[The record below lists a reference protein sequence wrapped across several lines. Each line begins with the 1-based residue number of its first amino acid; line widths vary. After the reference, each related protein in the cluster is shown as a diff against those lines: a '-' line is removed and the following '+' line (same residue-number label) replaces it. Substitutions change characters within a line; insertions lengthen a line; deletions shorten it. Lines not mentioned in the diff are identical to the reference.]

1 MITEHS
7 SRQADKKI
15 KNREKLHAP
24 HLEKGKRITWE
35 FNSQDFNFLL
45 FLFPPI
51 STNQYSSSSS
61 FLCHQRDGNNAPA
74 PFVTK
79 EFFLSIQNLFQVEYR
94 NLELNVALFHM
105 KTSEKDTL
113 TKLQQQYMVHAKTAC
128 MFNSLYQGQCTILQK
143 MISTTYFDG
152 VLR

>member
-45 FLFPPI
+45 FLFPPT
-51 STNQYSSSSS
+51 STPVALPS
-61 FLCHQRDGNNAPA
+61 C
-74 PFVTK
+74 VTK
-79 EFFLSIQNLFQVEYR
+79 GMGTMHLT
-94 NLELNVALFHM
+94 VACQLCYDPLLM
-105 KTSEKDTL
+105 DDW
-113 TKLQQQYMVHAKTAC
+113 MVP
-128 MFNSLYQGQCTILQK
+128 
-143 MISTTYFDG
+143 
-152 VLR
+152 

>member
-45 FLFPPI
+45 FLFPPT

-105 KTSEKDTL
+105 KTQDRVGLSDAYAEK
-113 TKLQQQYMVHAKTAC
+113 A
-128 MFNSLYQGQCTILQK
+128 
-143 MISTTYFDG
+143 
-152 VLR
+152 